1 MIRRRIVRTLLYKE
15 ALRYRYNWGL
25 LVMVVALLA
34 LAALVSI
41 SARLG
46 KLPGQGGQVIENC
59 FVAYNSGDERSRQ
72 WADYLRQSPLPQG
85 LAVRFLD
92 VRDHARQDEA
102 PRVPLDS
109 MVIRL
114 RPPGSDQGDGW
125 KVRYYYA

>member
-46 KLPGQGGQVIENC
+46 KLPGQGGQIVHAC
-59 FVAYNSGDERSRQ
+59 YVVYDPDDERSRQ
-72 WADYLRQSPLPQG
+72 WAHHLSNAPLPEG
-85 LAVRFLD
+85 LSVKFLD
-92 VRDHARQDEA
+92 ARDPRQQ
-102 PRVPLDS
+102 
-109 MVIRL
+109 
-114 RPPGSDQGDGW
+114 QG
-125 KVRYYYA
+125 